1 MNIYQKLIP
10 EKIRIKIRNIQYQ
23 LEHFVFLSK
32 YYSKKQLNK
41 KISKTNKN
49 KKPSIFYI
57 IPTTKI
63 TGGVAICC
71 EHLNRLQD
79 LGFKTLFVSYDNKTD
94 LSWFPNQKVPTIPLK
109 KAKKIIRNFD
119 IGVATGWITA
129 YELALMD
136 VKRKVYF
143 VQSDER
149 RFYPEGS
156 FLKKR
161 VDETYKMDFEFLTEA
176 QWIKEWLKKEFKK
189 EAFYVPNGIN
199 TEIFYPDKP
208 LIPKKNG
215 VIRVLVEGGADLP
228 FKGIKDALYIL
239 SEIKKEIK
247 NLEVVYV
254 NPSGKPEKDW
264 HFDYYFEKVPMKKMR
279 NIYSSCDFLLKLS
292 KVEGFPGP
300 PLEMIACGGIPIV
313 LRTKG
318 VEEYLKDGVNGFILE
333 KVDIKRIKNIIIKQK
348 IKINQQI
355 INKFNWNIQIN
366 KLKKFYEKKYCVSS
380 RYKKLGI

>member
-1 MNIYQKLIP
+1 MNLYQKLIP
-10 EKIRIKIRNIQYQ
+10 EKIRIKIRNIQYRLQ
-23 LEHFVFLSK
+23 HFIFLFRYNFKK
-32 YYSKKQLNK
+32 YFIRKTTMP
-41 KISKTNKN
+41 KIKN

-71 EHLNRLQD
+71 EHLNRLQKF
-79 LGFKTLFVSYDNKTD
+79 GFNTLFISFDNKTD
-94 LSWFPNQKVPTIPLK
+94 LSWFPNQKIPIIPLK
-109 KAKKIIRNFD
+109 KAKKIIKNFD

-161 VDETYKMDFEFLTEA
+161 VEETYKMNFEFLTEA
-176 QWIKEWLKKEFKK
+176 KWIKDWLKKEFKK

-208 LIPKKNG
+208 FIPKKKG
-215 VIRVLVEGGADLP
+215 IIRILVEGAADLP
-228 FKGIKDALYIL
+228 FKGVKEALFIL
-239 SEIKKEIK
+239 NEIKKEIK
-247 NLEVVYV
+247 NIEVVYV
-254 NPSGKPEKDW
+254 NSSGKPEKNW
-264 HFDYYFEKVPMKKMR
+264 PFDYYFEKVPINKMK

-300 PLEMIACGGIPIV
+300 PLEIIACGGIPIV
-313 LRTKG
+313 LKTKG
-318 VEEYLKDGVNGFILE
+318 VEEYLENGVNGLILE
-333 KVDIKRIKNIIIKQK
+333 KIDKEEIKRIILNKWKTIKNQQK
-348 IKINQQI
+348 IEKFSWEKII
-355 INKFNWNIQIN
+355 LKLSKFYSSE
-366 KLKKFYEKKYCVSS
+366 KLKNEKN
-380 RYKKLGI
+380 